1 MHASASPGQVID
13 GRYTIIK
20 LIGRGAMADV
30 FEARDGATSEKVAI
44 KILRDVL
51 AQDPESVARFERE
64 AHVQERIRH
73 PNVAVLHGVGVHGA
87 SPYLALELLG
97 GRSLLGVLRHEKQV
111 PLMRAVAYGWQALQG
126 LAAIHAAGVLH
137 RDLKP
142 ANLMLRPNGDGT
154 ERVVLI
160 DFGFASLEG
169 AAGITRQGFVVG
181 SLTYMA
187 PERLR
192 SEPVDARSDVYSLAV
207 VLYELLAGV
216 PPYQADDDGALIAQ
230 VLDAPA
236 RPLTELVADLPPAL
250 DQAVRRAL
258 AKYPEDRQATADELA
273 AELAT
278 AVGVG

>member
-30 FEARDGATSEKVAI
+30 FEARDGATQEKVAL

-51 AQDPESVARFERE
+51 AQDPDAVARFERE
-64 AHVQERIRH
+64 AQVQQRIRH
-73 PNVAVLHGVGVHGA
+73 PNVAVLYGAGMHGA
-87 SPYLALELLG
+87 MPYLALELLG
-97 GRSLLGVLRHEKQV
+97 GRSLLHVLKNEKQI

-126 LAAIHAAGVLH
+126 LAATHAAGVLH

-160 DFGFASLEG
+160 DFGFASLDG

-192 SEPVDARSDVYSLAV
+192 SEPVDARADLYGLAV
-207 VLYELLAGV
+207 VLYELLAGHA
-216 PPYQADDDGALIAQ
+216 PFRADDDATLIGEVMEA
-230 VLDAPA
+230 APQ
-236 RPLTELVADLPPAL
+236 PLTEILADVPVAVDRVIA
-250 DQAVRRAL
+250 RAL
-258 AKYPEDRQATADELA
+258 SKYPSERAASASDMA
-273 AELAT
+273 AELAA

>member
-1 MHASASPGQVID
+1 MISAASPGQVID
-13 GRYTIIK
+13 GRYTIIR

-30 FEARDGATSEKVAI
+30 FEARDNATQDKVAL
-44 KILRDVL
+44 KIMRDVVS
-51 AQDPESVARFERE
+51 QDPDAVARFGRE
-64 AHVQERIRH
+64 AQVQQRIRH
-73 PNVAVLHGVGVHGA
+73 PNVAVLHAAGMHGS

-97 GRSLLGVLRHEKQV
+97 GRSLLNVLKHEKQV

-126 LAAIHAAGVLH
+126 LAATHAAGVQH
-137 RDLKP
+137 RDMKP

-192 SEPVDARSDVYSLAV
+192 SEPVDARADLYGLGV
-207 VLYELLAGV
+207 VLYELLAGFA
-216 PPYQADDDGALIAQ
+216 PFRADDDATLIGE
-230 VLDAPA
+230 VMDARPQ
-236 RPLTELVADLPPAL
+236 PLTEIVADLPEAV
-250 DQAVRRAL
+250 DQVIARAL
-258 AKYPEDRQATADELA
+258 SKYPAERAGSALEMADALA
-273 AELAT
+273 A
-278 AVGVG
+278 AVGVA

>member
-1 MHASASPGQVID
+1 MISAASPGQVID

-30 FEARDGATSEKVAI
+30 FEARDSATQEKVAI
-44 KILRDVL
+44 KILRDVMS
-51 AQDPESVARFERE
+51 QDPDAVARFERE
-64 AHVQERIRH
+64 AQVQQRIRH
-73 PNVAVLHGVGVHGA
+73 PNVAVMYGAGMHGS

-97 GRSLLGVLRHEKQV
+97 GRSLLNVLKHEKQV

-126 LAAIHAAGVLH
+126 LAATHAAGVLH

-192 SEPVDARSDVYSLAV
+192 SEPVDARADLYGLAV
-207 VLYELLAGV
+207 VLYELLAGI
-216 PPYQADDDGALIAQ
+216 PPFRNDDDTTLIGEI
-230 VLDAPA
+230 LEDAPP
-236 RPLTELVADLPPAL
+236 PLTQLVPEVPE
-250 DQAVRRAL
+250 AVDRVIAKAL
-258 AKYPEDRQATADELA
+258 AKYPSERAASADEMA
-273 AELAT
+273 AELAA
-278 AVGVG
+278 AVGVA

>member
-1 MHASASPGQVID
+1 MISAASPGQVID

-20 LIGRGAMADV
+20 LVGRGAMADV

-44 KILRDVL
+44 KILRDVVSQNPD
-51 AQDPESVARFERE
+51 AVARFERE
-64 AHVQERIRH
+64 AQVQQRIRH
-73 PNVAVLHGVGVHGA
+73 PNVAVMYGAGMHGS

-97 GRSLLGVLRHEKQV
+97 GRSLLNVLRHEKRI

-126 LAAIHAAGVLH
+126 LAATHAAGVLH

-160 DFGFASLEG
+160 DFGFASLDG

-192 SEPVDARSDVYSLAV
+192 SEPIDVRADLYGLAV
-207 VLYELLAGV
+207 VLYELLGGV
-216 PPYQADDDGALIAQ
+216 APFRADDDATLIGEILEA
-230 VLDAPA
+230 APL
-236 RPLTELVADLPPAL
+236 PLTELVEDLPPEV
-250 DQAVRRAL
+250 DKVITRAL
-258 AKYPEDRQATADELA
+258 SKYPHERAASATDMA
-273 AELAT
+273 AELAA

>member
-1 MHASASPGQVID
+1 MISAASPGQVID
-13 GRYTIIK
+13 GRYTIIR
-20 LIGRGAMADV
+20 LVGRGAMADV
-30 FEARDGATSEKVAI
+30 FEARDGATQDKVAL

-51 AQDPESVARFERE
+51 AQDPDAVARFERE
-64 AHVQERIRH
+64 AQVQQRIRH
-73 PNVAVLHGVGVHGA
+73 PNVAVLYGAGMHGS

-97 GRSLLGVLRHEKQV
+97 GRSLLNVLKHEKQV

-126 LAAIHAAGVLH
+126 LAATHAAGVLH
-137 RDLKP
+137 RDMKP

-192 SEPVDARSDVYSLAV
+192 SEPVDARADLYGLAV
-207 VLYELLAGV
+207 VLYELLAGF
-216 PPYQADDDGALIAQ
+216 PPFRADDDATLISD
-230 VLDAPA
+230 VMDARPQ
-236 RPLTELVADLPPAL
+236 PLTEIVADVPPAV
-250 DQAVRRAL
+250 DAVIARAL
-258 AKYPEDRQATADELA
+258 SKYPGERAGSATEMAEDLA
-273 AELAT
+273 A
-278 AVGVG
+278 AVGVA

>member
-1 MHASASPGQVID
+1 MISAASPGQVID

-20 LIGRGAMADV
+20 LVGRGAMADV
-30 FEARDGATSEKVAI
+30 FEARDSATSEKVAI

-51 AQDPESVARFERE
+51 SQDPDAVARFERE
-64 AHVQERIRH
+64 AQVQQRIRH
-73 PNVAVLHGVGVHGA
+73 PNVAVMFGAGMHGS

-97 GRSLLGVLRHEKQV
+97 GRSLLNVLKHEKQV

-126 LAAIHAAGVLH
+126 LAATHAAGVLH

-160 DFGFASLEG
+160 DFGFASLDG

-192 SEPVDARSDVYSLAV
+192 SEPIDVRADLYGLAV

-216 PPYQADDDGALIAQ
+216 APFRAEDDATLIGEVLEAPPQ
-230 VLDAPA
+230 
-236 RPLTELVADLPPAL
+236 PLTEIVAEVPD
-250 DQAVRRAL
+250 AVDRVIRRAL
-258 AKYPEDRQATADELA
+258 SKYPSERAASATDMASELA
-273 AELAT
+273 A
-278 AVGVG
+278 AVGVA

>member
-1 MHASASPGQVID
+1 MNPAASPGQVID

-20 LIGRGAMADV
+20 MIGRGAMADV
-30 FEARDGATSEKVAI
+30 FEARDGATQDKVAI

-51 AQDPESVARFERE
+51 AQDPDAVARFQRE
-64 AHVQERIRH
+64 AQVQARIRH
-73 PNVAVLHGVGVHGA
+73 PNVAILHGAGLHGS
-87 SPYLALELLG
+87 SPYLALDLLG
-97 GRSLLGVLRHEKQV
+97 GRSLLGVLRYEKRV
-111 PLMRAVAYGWQALQG
+111 PLMRAVAYAWQALQG

-142 ANLMLRPNGDGT
+142 ANLMLKPNGDGT

-192 SEPVDARSDVYSLAV
+192 SEPVDPRADVYSLTV
-207 VLYELLAGV
+207 VLYELLVGR
-216 PPYQADDDGALIAQ
+216 PPFEADDDATLIGMILDDRPQPLAERGVEVPDALEALIQ
-230 VLDAPA
+230 
-236 RPLTELVADLPPAL
+236 
-250 DQAVRRAL
+250 RAL
-258 AKYPEDRQATADELA
+258 AKHAGARPASAAEMAAQLA
-273 AELAT
+273 A
-278 AVGVG
+278 AVGVA

>member
-1 MHASASPGQVID
+1 MISAASPGQVID

-30 FEARDGATSEKVAI
+30 FEARDSATQEKVAI
-44 KILRDVL
+44 KILRDVMS
-51 AQDPESVARFERE
+51 QDPDAVARFERE
-64 AHVQERIRH
+64 AQVQQRIRH
-73 PNVAVLHGVGVHGA
+73 PNVAVMYGAGMHGS

-97 GRSLLGVLRHEKQV
+97 GRSLLNVLKHEQRV

-126 LAAIHAAGVLH
+126 LAATHAAGVLH

-192 SEPVDARSDVYSLAV
+192 SEPVDARADLYGLAV
-207 VLYELLAGV
+207 VLYELLAGI
-216 PPYQADDDGALIAQ
+216 PPFRADDDTTLIGEI
-230 VLDAPA
+230 LEDAPP
-236 RPLTELVADLPPAL
+236 PLPQLVSEVPE
-250 DQAVRRAL
+250 AVDRVIAKAL
-258 AKYPEDRQATADELA
+258 AKFPGQRAASASEMA
-273 AELAT
+273 AELAA
-278 AVGVG
+278 AVGVA